1 MLSRIQHIA
10 VTALCVVAACCLVL
24 ITRHA
29 LPLLDSW
36 NGASTLKK
44 ANDTLDAISGPR
56 GTLHEVNKAVVKM
69 GDAVVT
75 TQLGERRTFPHVIA
89 ATDALTEA
97 AHSGS
102 AAALAVSGTA
112 DQATATLRTT
122 ESTVQAFQPL
132 AASLT
137 RTTDASTRAVQDFD
151 DLVKNPMWE
160 QMGQNVVGMT
170 HSGDLILAD
179 GSRVSKKFADDYT
192 RKQTPWMRIWRIAGD
207 TYDLAAFGA
216 RHTP

>member
-10 VTALCVVAACCLVL
+10 VIALCVVAAFCMVL

-56 GTLHEVNKAVVKM
+56 GTLHEVNKAVVKI
-69 GDAVVT
+69 GDATVT
-75 TQLGERRTFPHVIA
+75 TQLGERKTFPHVIA

-102 AAALAVSGTA
+102 TAALAVSGTA

-151 DLVKNPMWE
+151 AMLRSPDLSQAIQHANGTLGHVD
-160 QMGQNVVGMT
+160 GMT
-170 HSGDLILAD
+170 GDAQ
-179 GSRVSKKFADDYT
+179 RVSDDLTRRYFAPVPWYKKVGQGAE
-192 RKQTPWMRIWRIAGD
+192 
-207 TYDLAAFGA
+207 FGVKVGNKLLGWW
-216 RHTP
+216 